1 MSNDF
6 EEQTLYGYIQLD
18 AVCLIHR
25 AFLDILY
32 IFLGSNLVSDVCVCD
47 CALVQVSHVPKNYIE
62 IQCLDFSINASET
75 ALRNKGKHSQ
85 DSQC

>member
-6 EEQTLYGYIQLD
+6 EEQTFYGDIQLD

-32 IFLGSNLVSDVCVCD
+32 IFLGSNLVSDMCACVI
-47 CALVQVSHVPKNYIE
+47 VMYQKI
-62 IQCLDFSINASET
+62 I
-75 ALRNKGKHSQ
+75 
-85 DSQC
+85 